1 MGYYT
6 RYDISENPQ
15 TVQQAIEE
23 KSQYSFYGGQTDTVK
38 WYDWKEHCLEVSKDF
53 PNLVIKVEGDGE
65 EQGDQWKAYIKNG
78 KIQIA
83 KAVVTFEEFDEAKLN

>member
-6 RYDISENPQ
+6 RYDISDNPE
-15 TVQQAIEE
+15 TVQQAIEDI
-23 KSQYSFYGGQTDTVK
+23 SQYSFYSGQTDTVK
-38 WYDWKEHCLEVSKDF
+38 WYDWQEHCKEVSKNF

-78 KIQIA
+78 KIQIT
-83 KAVVTFEEFDEAKLN
+83 KAVVTFEEFDETKLN

>member
-6 RYDISENPQ
+6 RYDISDNPQ

-23 KSQYSFYGGQTDTVK
+23 KSQYHFYSGQTDTVK
-38 WYDWKEHCLEVSKDF
+38 WYDWQEHCKEVSKNF

>member
-6 RYDISENPQ
+6 RYDISDNPE
-15 TVQQAIEE
+15 TVQQAIEDI
-23 KSQYSFYGGQTDTVK
+23 SQYSFYSGQTDAVK
-38 WYDWKEHCLEVSKDF
+38 WYDWQKHCKEVSKNF

>member
-1 MGYYT
+1 MGYLT
-6 RYDISENPQ
+6 RYDISNNPE

-23 KSQYSFYGGQTDTVK
+23 KSPYSFYSGQTDTVK
-38 WYDWKEHCLEVSKDF
+38 WYDWQKDCLAVSKDF
-53 PNLVIKVEGDGE
+53 PNLVINIEGDGE

-83 KAVVTFEEFDEAKLN
+83 KAVISFAEFDESKLK

>member
-15 TVQQAIEE
+15 TVQDAIEQ
-23 KSQYSFYGGQTDTVK
+23 KSQYNFYSGQSDKVK
-38 WYDWKEHCLEVSKDF
+38 WYDWQKDCLEVSKDF
-53 PNLVIKVEGDGE
+53 PNLVIKIEGGGE
-65 EQGDQWKAYIKNG
+65 EQGDQWKAYIKDG

-83 KAVVTFEEFDEAKLN
+83 KAIVTFEAFDESKLK

>member
-6 RYDISENPQ
+6 RYDISDNPE
-15 TVQQAIEE
+15 TVQQAIEDI
-23 KSQYSFYGGQTDTVK
+23 SQYSFYSGQTDTVK
-38 WYDWKEHCLEVSKDF
+38 WYDWQEHCKEVSKNF

>member
-15 TVQQAIEE
+15 TVQEAIEQ
-23 KSQYSFYGGQTDTVK
+23 KSQYSFYSGQTNAVK
-38 WYDWKEHCLEVSKDF
+38 WYDWEEHCLEVSKGF
-53 PNLVIKVEGDGE
+53 PSLVIKVEGDGE

-83 KAVVTFEEFDEAKLN
+83 KAVVIFEEFDETKLK

>member
-6 RYDISENPQ
+6 RYDISDNPQ
-15 TVQQAIEE
+15 TVQEAIEE
-23 KSQYSFYGGQTDTVK
+23 KSQYSFYSGQTDEVK
-38 WYDWKEHCLEVSKDF
+38 WYDWQEHCKEVSKNF
-53 PNLVIKVEGDGE
+53 PNLVVKVEGAGE

-83 KAVVTFEEFDEAKLN
+83 KAVVTFEEFDEEKLN